1 MWRCGGGRGGPAGL
15 TGCASRWLC
24 ASRSCS
30 GPRPGVVRR
39 WAWRSAPPCRCRRP
53 IWPGRSPAGRG
64 ACCSPR
70 RPSAAPSCGGGG
82 GSSPGC
88 ATASPCS
95 RSRHWRDGYG
105 GDRARSE
112 DRESP
117 GDRRAPGGR
126 VRQGGEPLQVGGP
139 GAQGR
144 PRSEREKH
152 HGRDDA
158 RGRMRL
164 LAVHQDRRR
173 GCRCSDGGLAR
184 VGGRWLSRDASHGGA
199 ARRRGQPPGRGR
211 MSERLLKGIGVSAG
225 IAVGPAVV
233 VRWTLPEV
241 PHRVVP
247 RSQVEKEVRRLRAAV
262 KDVKRHIA
270 ELKAKAEDRAGV
282 DEARIFDAHLL
293 MLEDKEF
300 LASVAALIRENHLTA
315 EKAFEFKVLEVRD
328 AWAATGSPRLKDRLA
343 DLSGVAIR
351 VIEHLMH
358 RGSDELWEAITQPS
372 VVVARELGPGLTV
385 QLDRE
390 HVVGL
395 VSEEGTRTSHAA
407 ILAHSIGI
415 PAVFGVA
422 GAMQRIEPGTTVV
435 MDGTRGTVLLNPTA
449 PEIAEAK
456 ARERRRR
463 VGEAFAG
470 EPVVIRTY
478 DLGGDKLP
486 GPFRVQAEGNPQLGW
501 RAIRVCLDRPEIFRT
516 QIRAAL
522 RAAAHAD
529 IQLMIPLVTRLD
541 EIDRT
546 REMVSEE
553 ATNLKREGV
562 EAAATVPVGV
572 MVETPAAAVMADRL
586 AAVSDFL
593 SVGTNDLTQY
603 TLVVDRGNARLADR
617 FNAHDPSV
625 VRLLKMVVDAARP
638 AGTPARRSGRAAA
651 EPLPAFLLLGLGYDT
666 LSVAPPKLTIV
677 KWMVRQGSVGRA
689 RVAAG

>member
-1 MWRCGGGRGGPAGL
+1 
-15 TGCASRWLC
+15 
-24 ASRSCS
+24 
-30 GPRPGVVRR
+30 
-39 WAWRSAPPCRCRRP
+39 
-53 IWPGRSPAGRG
+53 
-64 ACCSPR
+64 
-70 RPSAAPSCGGGG
+70 
-82 GSSPGC
+82 
-88 ATASPCS
+88 
-95 RSRHWRDGYG
+95 
-105 GDRARSE
+105 
-112 DRESP
+112 
-117 GDRRAPGGR
+117 
-126 VRQGGEPLQVGGP
+126 
-139 GAQGR
+139 
-144 PRSEREKH
+144 
-152 HGRDDA
+152 
-158 RGRMRL
+158 
-164 LAVHQDRRR
+164 
-173 GCRCSDGGLAR
+173 
-184 VGGRWLSRDASHGGA
+184 
-199 ARRRGQPPGRGR
+199 

-315 EKAFEFKVLEVRD
+315 EKAFEFKALEVRD
-328 AWAATGSPRLKDRLA
+328 AWAATGSTRLKDRLA

-358 RGSDELWEAITQPS
+358 RGTDELWETITQPS
-372 VVVARELGPGLTV
+372 VVVAMELGPGLTV

-415 PAVFGVA
+415 PAVFGVT
-422 GAMQRIEPGTTVV
+422 GAMERIAPGTMLA
-435 MDGTRGTVLLNPTA
+435 MDGTRGTVLLHPT
-449 PEIAEAK
+449 PQEIAEAK
-456 ARERRRR
+456 TRELGRRALAEQLEAVVDQPAVTVDGVRVVLRGNVDLPDELSAARNHRAEGVGLLRTEFLIMGHSALPSEDDQTEYFRR
-463 VGEAFAG
+463 VGQAFPG
-470 EPVVIRTY
+470 HPVVIRTY

-486 GPFRVQAEGNPQLGW
+486 GPFRIQAEPNPQLGW

-546 REMVSEE
+546 REIVAEE
-553 ATNLKREGV
+553 AAGLARDGV
-562 EAAATVPVGV
+562 EAARIWV
-572 MVETPAAAVMADRL
+572 
-586 AAVSDFL
+586 
-593 SVGTNDLTQY
+593 
-603 TLVVDRGNARLADR
+603 
-617 FNAHDPSV
+617 
-625 VRLLKMVVDAARP
+625 
-638 AGTPARRSGRAAA
+638 
-651 EPLPAFLLLGLGYDT
+651 
-666 LSVAPPKLTIV
+666 
-677 KWMVRQGSVGRA
+677 
-689 RVAAG
+689 